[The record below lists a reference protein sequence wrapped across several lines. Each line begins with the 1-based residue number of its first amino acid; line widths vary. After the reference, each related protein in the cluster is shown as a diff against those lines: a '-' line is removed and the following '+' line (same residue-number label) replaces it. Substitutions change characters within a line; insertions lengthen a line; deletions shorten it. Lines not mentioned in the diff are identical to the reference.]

1 MRHSWTIGLRTL
13 TLSLFLR
20 CYDPIETRL
29 QNTHDRLAID
39 LTDEHGSF
47 VPLIFSVTGGMG
59 KRAQNFSKL
68 LCDKISFK
76 TRQRYSDVVNFYR
89 CRLSFLI
96 RKMVL
101 LCIRG
106 SRKTRCNKIES
117 NIDEN
122 DFEYGCFESKLW
134 FEGPMDSPFFMLR
147 YLIRSLH
154 IVSTT
159 LYISYLY
166 FKKKKKLGW

>member
-1 MRHSWTIGLRTL
+1 
-13 TLSLFLR
+13 
-20 CYDPIETRL
+20 
-29 QNTHDRLAID
+29 
-39 LTDEHGSF
+39 
-47 VPLIFSVTGGMG
+47 MG

-76 TRQRYSDVVNFYR
+76 TRQRYTDVVNSYR

-96 RKMVL
+96 GKMVL

-134 FEGPMDSPFFMLR
+134 FESPMDSPFFMLR

-166 FKKKKKLGW
+166 FKKNFCLSRSQISLVTSSFHVRFCLSMLRVIERELLVPALSLVLRVDNPGVQYNSMSWE